1 MAGTNSTT
9 SISPAEVHSPDLLL
23 VSYLGIAST
32 GERKVLKTWFLS
44 NTPMSQISAGGWL
57 KSILMDKC
65 ITSALD

>member
-1 MAGTNSTT
+1 MAGTNNTI

-44 NTPMSQISAGGWL
+44 NTPMSQISEV
-57 KSILMDKC
+57 D
-65 ITSALD
+65 